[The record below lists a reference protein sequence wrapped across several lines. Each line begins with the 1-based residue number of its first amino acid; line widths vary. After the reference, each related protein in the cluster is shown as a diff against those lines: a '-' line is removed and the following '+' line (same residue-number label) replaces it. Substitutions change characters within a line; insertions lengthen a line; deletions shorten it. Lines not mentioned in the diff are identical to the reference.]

1 MSGGSRAV
9 NGNLPRLDETR
20 LEFRNRLGYDNVRV
34 TLSLG
39 YSVLM
44 IPQSLGLLT
53 AGLRRVIPPH
63 LVAGNIRCKG

>member
-44 IPQSLGLLT
+44 IPQSLGLLIP
-53 AGLRRVIPPH
+53 AVVRIRVIM
-63 LVAGNIRCKG
+63 